1 MRELLVVAM
10 IALAMLLL
18 SAAGLTIRSFGG

>member
-1 MRELLVVAM
+1 MRELLVVAE

-18 SAAGLTIRSFGG
+18 VGAGLTIRSFGG